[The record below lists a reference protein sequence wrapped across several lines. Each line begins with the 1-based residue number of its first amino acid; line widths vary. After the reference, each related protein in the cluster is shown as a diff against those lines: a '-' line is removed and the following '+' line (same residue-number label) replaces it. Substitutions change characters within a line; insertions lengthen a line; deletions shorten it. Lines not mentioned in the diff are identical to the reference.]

1 MKKVIVIGAGPAGI
15 MAALEAS
22 KNHEVILVDGNEK
35 IGKKLFITGKG
46 RCNVTNAKDISEFF
60 DYIPGNPH
68 FLYSALYSFT
78 NEDTM
83 NFFEKEGIQL
93 KVERGDRVFPAS
105 DKSSDILKGLNSAL
119 KKTNVKLKLDSKV
132 TDIKR
137 TNNEIF
143 SIVINNKEELKAD
156 HYILATGGGTYP
168 LTGSRGEGAQFAK
181 KLGHTIIPLT
191 PALVPMTVK
200 DNKTKELSGLALR
213 NVELNIKENN
223 KKSVY
228 KEFGEMNFT
237 VLGISGPIVI
247 KGSRFIEKGK
257 AYTAHVDLKPALNIG
272 ELDKR
277 IQRDFAKYLNKPFK
291 DSLNDLLPQK
301 IISMIIN
308 MSNIDENK
316 QVNEITKEERRNL
329 VNAIKDFTFEIDGLR
344 PLAEGIVTKGGVDV
358 KEIDPSTMKSKIIS
372 NLSFCGEV
380 MDVDAFTGGY
390 NVQIAF
396 ATGYIAGNNIES

>member
-83 NFFEKEGIQL
+83 NFFAREGIKL
-93 KVERGDRVFPAS
+93 KVERGDRVFPSS

-119 KKTNVKLKLDSKV
+119 KKTNVKVKLNSKV
-132 TDIKR
+132 TDINCK
-137 TNNEIF
+137 NNTIQ
-143 SIVINNKEELKAD
+143 SVVINDKEILKGD
-156 HYILATGGGTYP
+156 YFILAVGGATYP
-168 LTGSRGEGAQFAK
+168 LTGSRGDGAVFAK
-181 KLGHTIIPLT
+181 KLGHNIIPLR

-200 DNKTKELSGLALR
+200 DDKTKELSGLSLR

-237 VLGISGPIVI
+237 TLGISGPIVI

-257 AYTAHVDLKPALNIG
+257 SYIAHVDLKPALNIG

-277 IQRDFAKYLNKPFK
+277 IQRDFSKYLNKSFK

-301 IISMIIN
+301 IIPMVIR
-308 MSNIDENK
+308 MSKIDEDK
-316 QVNEITKEERRNL
+316 KVNEITKEERRNL
-329 VNAIKDFTFEIDGLR
+329 VNTIKDFNFEIDGLR
-344 PLAEGIVTKGGVDV
+344 PIAEGIVTKGGVDV
-358 KEIDPSTMKSKIIS
+358 KEIDPSTMKSKIID

-396 ATGYIAGNNIES
+396 ATGFIAGNNIES

>member
-83 NFFEKEGIQL
+83 NFFAREGIKL
-93 KVERGDRVFPAS
+93 KVERGDRVFPSS

-119 KKTNVKLKLDSKV
+119 KKTNVKVKLNSKV
-132 TDIKR
+132 TDINCK
-137 TNNEIF
+137 NNTIQ
-143 SIVINNKEELKAD
+143 SVVINDKEILKGD
-156 HYILATGGGTYP
+156 YFILAVGGATYP
-168 LTGSRGEGAQFAK
+168 LTGSRGDGAVFAK
-181 KLGHTIIPLT
+181 KLGHNIIPLR

-200 DNKTKELSGLALR
+200 DDKTKELSGLSLR

-237 VLGISGPIVI
+237 ALGISGPIVI

-257 AYTAHVDLKPALNIG
+257 SYIAHVDLKPALNIG

-277 IQRDFAKYLNKPFK
+277 IQRDFSKYLNKSFK

-301 IISMIIN
+301 IIPMVIR
-308 MSNIDENK
+308 MSKIDEDK
-316 QVNEITKEERRNL
+316 KVNEITKEERRNL
-329 VNAIKDFTFEIDGLR
+329 VNTIKDFNFEIDGLR
-344 PLAEGIVTKGGVDV
+344 PIAEGIVTKGGVDV
-358 KEIDPSTMKSKIIS
+358 KEIDPSTMKSKIID

-396 ATGYIAGNNIES
+396 ATGFIAGNNIES